1 MQAEVQVLPDDLTLY
16 EVSEDRK
23 KIGSRLYRFA
33 WVIEFFAVGIGLG
46 IAVMQLATSFT
57 ELAKG
62 KEGALGFGDYTNIV
76 IAAVPFLMVAIVE
89 LTKIPFVDAFY
100 QTSHR
105 VWKTVFLVSLVIISG
120 ITFESALNGFE
131 RNFNALNI
139 GVDRLQKRLLVV
151 EESMVPIQERIGR
164 AEELTLEGVEENYST
179 RFAELTEQKDTQ
191 TRTFEDRKREV
202 RASIQ
207 SQYTEGLITQ
217 SDAAR
222 DELAALREQLRSDL
236 ANHTARFNEETD
248 SLSTTQNTKLRQ
260 LSIDYEREQGR
271 LDKMRQQAEQTI
283 SAASIFSRG
292 SVRERVDAEIS
303 AQESKV
309 ELARQ
314 RFEKAQS
321 SQVNSERTNQYR
333 VEQRQIGVDFEGRV
347 SRVQSQIDSLNDRYN
362 QSIGTRERDV
372 ASTIEGYDEEITS
385 IEEKF
390 SGQFEEVK
398 ETRLKQLEILNNN
411 TNLIAGWE
419 GELDDLRD
427 QRVSLRDDINTAVS
441 ENQIYRM
448 AQLFSGADS
457 AADIP
462 KEYVVNVAVIWFSSL
477 AAMVAF
483 TGVLLAMA
491 ANVIRD
497 PKLPDHANRKSNFSK
512 ELGKTARSARRWV
525 AHRRRLDRKPIIK
538 ERVREVIK
546 EVPVDR
552 VVRQDVPVET
562 IKKELIHVPLYTND
576 PKLLKTGFSRIEEAD
591 NKKDNITP
599 DEEFS

>member
-1 MQAEVQVLPDDLTLY
+1 
-16 EVSEDRK
+16 
-23 KIGSRLYRFA
+23 
-33 WVIEFFAVGIGLG
+33 
-46 IAVMQLATSFT
+46 MQLATSFT

-248 SLSTTQNTKLRQ
+248 SLSTIQNTKLRQ

>member
-16 EVSEDRK
+16 EVSGDRK

-105 VWKTVFLVSLVIISG
+105 VWKAVFLVSLVIISG

-179 RFAELTEQKDTQ
+179 RFAELTEQKDSQ

-217 SDAAR
+217 SDASR

-236 ANHTARFNEETD
+236 ANHTERFNEETD

-271 LDKMRQQAEQTI
+271 LDTMRQQAEQTI
-283 SAASIFSRG
+283 GAASIFSRG

-333 VEQRQIGVDFEGRV
+333 VEQRQIRVDFEGRIL
-347 SRVQSQIDSLNDRYN
+347 RVQSQIDSLNDRYN

-372 ASTIEGYDEEITS
+372 ASTIEGYDEEIAS

-398 ETRLKQLEILNNN
+398 ETRLQQLEILNNN

-591 NKKDNITP
+591 NKKDTITA

>member
-164 AEELTLEGVEENYST
+164 AEELTLEGVEANYST

-248 SLSTTQNTKLRQ
+248 SLSTIQNTKLRQ

>member
-222 DELAALREQLRSDL
+222 DELEALREQLRSDL

-248 SLSTTQNTKLRQ
+248 SLSTIQNTKLRQ

>member
-1 MQAEVQVLPDDLTLY
+1 MESDARALPEDVTLY
-16 EVSEDRK
+16 QISENRK
-23 KIGSRLYRFA
+23 IIGSRLYRFA

-57 ELAKG
+57 ELANG

-76 IAAVPFLMVAIVE
+76 IAAVPFLMVAVVE

-105 VWKTVFLVSLVIISG
+105 IWKAVFLVSLVIISG

-151 EESMVPIQERIGR
+151 EESMIPIQERIDR
-164 AEELTLEGVEENYST
+164 AAELTLEGIEENYTT
-179 RFAELTEQKDTQ
+179 RFAELTEQKDSQ

-207 SQYTEGLITQ
+207 SEYTEGLITQ
-217 SDAAR
+217 IDAAR
-222 DELAALREQLRSDL
+222 EELATLRDQLRSEL
-236 ANHTARFNEETD
+236 ANHTARFNEETS
-248 SLSTTQNTKLRQ
+248 SLSSAQGTRLRQ
-260 LSIDYEREQGR
+260 LSKDYEREQSR
-271 LDKMRQQAEQTI
+271 LDTMRQQGEQTI
-283 SAASIFSRG
+283 SEASIFTRG
-292 SVRERVDAEIS
+292 SVRERVDQEI
-303 AQESKV
+303 ATQERKV
-309 ELARQ
+309 ESARE
-314 RFEKAQS
+314 RFETAQS
-321 SQVNSERTNQYR
+321 SATNSERTDQYR
-333 VEQRQIGVDFEGRV
+333 IEQRQIREDFEGRI
-347 SRVQSQIDSLNDRYN
+347 SAVQSQITSLNDRYN

-372 ASTIEGYDEEITS
+372 ASTIEGYDQEIAS

-398 ETRLKQLEILNNN
+398 ETRLQQLEILNNN
-411 TNLIAGWE
+411 TDLIAGWE
-419 GELDDLRD
+419 SELDALRD
-427 QRVSLRDDINTAVS
+427 QRVTLRDDINTAVG

-497 PKLPDHANRKSNFSK
+497 PKLPDHASRKTNFSN
-512 ELGKTARSARRWV
+512 ELGKTVRSARRWL

-538 ERVREVIK
+538 ERVKEVIK

-552 VVRQDVPVET
+552 VVRHEVPVET
-562 IKKELIHVPLYTND
+562 IKKELVHVPLYTND
-576 PKLLKTGFSRIEEAD
+576 PKLLKTGFSRIEGD
-591 NKKDNITP
+591 DDKRITTDP
-599 DEEFS
+599 EESSS